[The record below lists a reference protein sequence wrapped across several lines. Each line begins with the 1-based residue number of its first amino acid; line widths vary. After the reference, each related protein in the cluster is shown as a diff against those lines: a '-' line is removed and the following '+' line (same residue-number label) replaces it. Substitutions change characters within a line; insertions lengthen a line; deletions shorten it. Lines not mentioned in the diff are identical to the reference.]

1 MSIQLLPRISEKA
14 YASSVEKNVYVFDVD
29 PSATKLQIA
38 SEVERQ
44 FTVSVSSVRTQIAK
58 GKAKRMFTKRGRSTT
73 GRRSDVKRAYV
84 SVKQGDHIPV
94 FAALDESDNKSSKKK
109 KEKK

>member
-14 YASSVEKNVYVFDVD
+14 YASSVDKNVYVFDVD
-29 PSATKLQIA
+29 PSSTKLQIA

-44 FTVSVSSVRTQIAK
+44 FDVSVITVRTQIAK
-58 GKAKRMFTKRGRSTT
+58 GKNKRMFTKRGRSTT

-84 SVKQGDHIPV
+84 TVKQGDHIPV
-94 FAALDESDNKSSKKK
+94 FAALDEPDNTSKKKK